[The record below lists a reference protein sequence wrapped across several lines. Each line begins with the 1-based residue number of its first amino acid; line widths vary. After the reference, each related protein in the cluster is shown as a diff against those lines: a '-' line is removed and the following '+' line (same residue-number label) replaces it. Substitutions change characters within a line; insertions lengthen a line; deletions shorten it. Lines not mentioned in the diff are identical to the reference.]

1 MTYLM
6 PCGQIEGIYW
16 YFNSIVFWHLV
27 NFQVVHC
34 WFPLP
39 TMNTLLSTIWT
50 ISVWLL
56 RACFK
61 GKDFLQTSPVVARCG
76 PLFNFWKNRS
86 NLFGNLGNLGNFKK
100 CRVDDQ
106 MTKLPTSRGM
116 HGHLVTPNIPI
127 LQLPNYLPPKAH
139 KVIWQLQ
146 STLSLS
152 CILSNFRNLSNF
164 ENLGYFGNLGNSG
177 NFGHLGNF
185 DRLRMT

>member
-1 MTYLM
+1 MG
-6 PCGQIEGIYW
+6 PIFSFHG
-16 YFNSIVFWHLV
+16 
-27 NFQVVHC
+27 
-34 WFPLP
+34 
-39 TMNTLLSTIWT
+39 IWT
-50 ISVWLL
+50 PNYNSHFFNVTILWWPWWVI
-56 RACFK
+56 A
-61 GKDFLQTSPVVARCG
+61 VVARCG

-152 CILSNFRNLSNF
+152 CILNNFGNLSNF
-164 ENLGYFGNLGNSG
+164 EKMGYFGNLGNSG

>member
-1 MTYLM
+1 MRGVYITYWPAGGGRGQN
-6 PCGQIEGIYW
+6 PCRTGLAQGLDLCLKYG
-16 YFNSIVFWHLV
+16 
-27 NFQVVHC
+27 
-34 WFPLP
+34 P
-39 TMNTLLSTIWT
+39 
-50 ISVWLL
+50 
-56 RACFK
+56 RALCSQFYMSQ
-61 GKDFLQTSPVVARCG
+61 GRLYVPVVARCG

-106 MTKLPTSRGM
+106 MTKLPTSRGV

>member
-1 MTYLM
+1 MIFYK
-6 PCGQIEGIYW
+6 
-16 YFNSIVFWHLV
+16 HLV
-27 NFQVVHC
+27 FICFGSRISDKYYHILHMTLCVC
-34 WFPLP
+34 FLLP
-39 TMNTLLSTIWT
+39 ES
-50 ISVWLL
+50 
-56 RACFK
+56 
-61 GKDFLQTSPVVARCG
+61 VVAWCG

-86 NLFGNLGNLGNFKK
+86 NLIGNLGNLGNFKK

>member
-1 MTYLM
+1 M
-6 PCGQIEGIYW
+6 GH
-16 YFNSIVFWHLV
+16 FSIFERTE
-27 NFQVVHC
+27 Q
-34 WFPLP
+34 
-39 TMNTLLSTIWT
+39 
-50 ISVWLL
+50 
-56 RACFK
+56 
-61 GKDFLQTSPVVARCG
+61 
-76 PLFNFWKNRS
+76 NRTD
-86 NLFGNLGNLGNFKK
+86 GNLGNLGNFKK

-106 MTKLPTSRGM
+106 MTKLPTSQGM
-116 HGHLVTPNIPI
+116 HGHLVTPTIPI

>member
-1 MTYLM
+1 MRLSCNRVCSSKELCRLIFFM
-6 PCGQIEGIYW
+6 IFHDMIPHGQ
-16 YFNSIVFWHLV
+16 S
-27 NFQVVHC
+27 
-34 WFPLP
+34 
-39 TMNTLLSTIWT
+39 
-50 ISVWLL
+50 
-56 RACFK
+56 
-61 GKDFLQTSPVVARCG
+61 VVARCG

>member
-1 MTYLM
+1 MCLCDKWLM
-6 PCGQIEGIYW
+6 MGNGW
-16 YFNSIVFWHLV
+16 W
-27 NFQVVHC
+27 QVIIDEL
-34 WFPLP
+34 WG
-39 TMNTLLSTIWT
+39 T
-50 ISVWLL
+50 
-56 RACFK
+56 
-61 GKDFLQTSPVVARCG
+61 VVARCG

-86 NLFGNLGNLGNFKK
+86 NLIGNLGNLGNFKK